1 MPDQELIDDF
11 LEALEA
17 AGSPVPN
24 PVLRET
30 LGWPETPIR
39 GGEGGAGATRVQ
51 TCSVALNRE

>member
-1 MPDQELIDDF
+1 MPDQELIDVF
-11 LEALEA
+11 LEARERA
-17 AGSPVPN
+17 SSSVPN
-24 PVLRET
+24 PDLRDT